1 MQHVT
6 EWLDTYP
13 VFWPLFIILA
23 RITDVSVGTVRT
35 IFVVRGRRWTAA
47 GLGFIEVIV
56 WVSAVSGVL
65 AHPNLVKIISYGA
78 GFAMGNAVGIWIEGM
93 LAIGQQRIIAI
104 SKHYSHSVAM
114 ALRMADYMVTE
125 IPARGMQ
132 GEVAMCFAI
141 APRKKTNQIVK
152 IIKGC
157 DEDAVIVIEDVRQT
171 VMNRRPETPG
181 PVTGWRAIV
190 KKK

>member
-1 MQHVT
+1 MHNVT
-6 EWLDTYP
+6 EWLDLNP
-13 VFWPLFIILA
+13 IFWPLFIIVA

-47 GLGFIEVIV
+47 GLGFVEVII

-65 AHPNLVKIISYGA
+65 AQPTLVKIISYGA
-78 GFAMGNAVGIWIEGM
+78 GFAMGNAVGIWIEGI
-93 LAIGQQRIIAI
+93 LAIGQQRVIAI
-104 SKHYSHSVAM
+104 SKHYSHTIAM
-114 ALRMADYMVTE
+114 ALRMADYLVTE
-125 IPARGMQ
+125 IPARGGM
-132 GEVAMCFAI
+132 GEVALCFVI
-141 APRKKTNQIVK
+141 APRKKTNQITK
-152 IIKGC
+152 IISGC

-171 VMNRRPETPG
+171 VMNRRPATSG